1 MMSIDEFVDSLYNG
15 INGSEKEIKDFK
27 EEMKSHLVETVNEL
41 KDEGKTEEESLKIA
55 YERFG
60 ERKIINN
67 GLFKLFNKQ
76 KQFIRILLVSAIVF
90 LLIGV
95 TSYIFISQ
103 KDLKFQSEQKILTQ
117 GVLDSIG
124 NENNATNDTND
135 TKVQIQNLVK
145 KYDYINYIALFKVS
159 DNSEFKEAIK
169 KDDTMN
175 IYGTYIYPFNIK
187 DARMVYPGN
196 VQPLANSP
204 YAYDRSTV
212 VATNGSWIV
221 QYEYK
226 KSIYSY
232 VENYSSR
239 IVYSNLDYSTASFNY
254 KNSIYLIVIGGTFL
268 AIWVITKIYNKFN
281 FNPL

>member
-1 MMSIDEFVDSLYNG
+1 MMSINEFVDSLYNG

-76 KQFIRILLVSAIVF
+76 KKFIRILLVSAIVF

-117 GVLDSIG
+117 GVLNSIG
-124 NENNATNDTND
+124 NENNVTND

-145 KYDYINYIALFKVS
+145 KYDYINYIALFKAS

-175 IYGTYIYPFNIK
+175 IYGTYRYPFNIK
-187 DARMVYPGN
+187 NARVVYPSN

-212 VATNGSWIV
+212 VATNGNWIV

-226 KSIYSY
+226 KSIYRY

-239 IVYSNLDYSTASFNY
+239 IVYSNLDYNTASFNY
-254 KNSIYLIVIGGTFL
+254 KDSIYLIVIGGTLL
-268 AIWVITKIYNKFN
+268 AIWVIIKVYNKFN
-281 FNPL
+281 FKLFD